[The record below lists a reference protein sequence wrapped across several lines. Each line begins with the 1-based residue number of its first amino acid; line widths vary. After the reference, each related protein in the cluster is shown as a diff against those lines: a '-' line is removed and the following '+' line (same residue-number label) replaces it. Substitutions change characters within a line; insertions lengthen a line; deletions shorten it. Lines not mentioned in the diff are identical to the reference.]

1 MSSSESSLNK
11 TPLGADLII
20 PGLALCFTVYFYFS
34 IADLVWEAKANGML
48 IGAVLVVLIGM
59 QLVRIGMKVAQGK
72 GGLSFDRVLSP
83 RDALPKRVGL
93 VLLTVAFIIALP
105 WLGLTLSLLLAM
117 VAALYLMGVRKR
129 SLLIWPSLGV
139 AGSAY
144 LMFVAFLGS
153 DIPHGPVERL
163 IALLLHG

>member
-11 TPLGADLII
+11 APLGAALII

-59 QLVRIGMKVAQGK
+59 QLVRIAVKVAK
-72 GGLSFDRVLSP
+72 GEASLGFARVLSP

-93 VLLTVAFIIALP
+93 VLLTV
-105 WLGLTLSLLLAM
+105 
-117 VAALYLMGVRKR
+117 V
-129 SLLIWPSLGV
+129 
-139 AGSAY
+139 
-144 LMFVAFLGS
+144 
-153 DIPHGPVERL
+153 
-163 IALLLHG
+163 

>member
-1 MSSSESSLNK
+1 MSSSESSGNK
-11 TPLGADLII
+11 APLGADLII

-34 IADLVWEAKANGML
+34 IADLAWEAKANGML
-48 IGAVLVVLIGM
+48 IGAVLVVLIGI
-59 QLVRIGMKVAQGK
+59 QLLRIGTKVAK
-72 GGLSFDRVLSP
+72 GDGTLSFERLLEP

-129 SLLIWPSLGV
+129 SQLVWPSLGV
-139 AGSAY
+139 AACAY

-153 DIPHGPVERL
+153 DIPHGPVENL
-163 IALLLHG
+163 IAYFFQE